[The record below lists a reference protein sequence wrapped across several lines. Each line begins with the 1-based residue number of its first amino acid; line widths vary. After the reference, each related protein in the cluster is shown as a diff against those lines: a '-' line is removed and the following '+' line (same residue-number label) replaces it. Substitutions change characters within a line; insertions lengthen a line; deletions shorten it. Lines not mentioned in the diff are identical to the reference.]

1 MLCEKCHKNEAS
13 VYYKETVNGKT
24 TSLSLCNKCASE
36 VTGESGKS
44 VFDNPFGDVNS
55 LFGSLFGIPAYH
67 KKAFVGEVKKCS
79 LCGSSFSDLVS
90 AGKAGC
96 PECYR
101 VFAEELTPTVS
112 KIHGSTAHVGSVP
125 ERYRTGFERKDK
137 IKKLESEL
145 KSAVADEEYE
155 KAAILRDELKA
166 LREDS
171 SEN

>member
-1 MLCEKCHKNEAS
+1 MLCERCHKNEAT

-24 TSLSLCNKCASE
+24 NSLSLCKKCASE
-36 VTGESGKS
+36 VTGENGKS
-44 VFDNPFGDVNS
+44 VFDNPFGEVNS
-55 LFGSLFGIPAYH
+55 LFGSLFGIPGYN
-67 KKAFVGEVKKCS
+67 KKSFVGEAKKCS

-90 AGKAGC
+90 SGKAGC

-101 VFAEELTPTVS
+101 VFSEEFTPTIS

-125 ERYRTGFERKDK
+125 DRYRAGFERKEQ
-137 IKKLESEL
+137 IQKLEEAL

-166 LREDS
+166 LREKS